1 MAKFV
6 VLLIASSL
14 SMFSIVAHADDAEMI
29 QLQHSAHVCN
39 DEQETQR
46 LAANDQLREMAK
58 ALVEFKATKFC
69 FIIQPSTVVALVEHK
84 GSYVKFK
91 HNNKVLYAFAED
103 LQAQQLP
110 AQDMGTQAA
119 IE

>member
-6 VLLIASSL
+6 FLLITCSL
-14 SMFSIVAHADDAEMI
+14 CMFSINAIADDVEMI

-46 LAANDQLREMAK
+46 LAANDHLREMAK

-69 FIIQPSTVVALVEHK
+69 FIIQPSTVVALLEHK
-84 GSYVKFK
+84 GNYIKFR
-91 HNNKVLYAFAED
+91 HNNKVLFAFAED
-103 LQAQQLP
+103 LLAQHLP